1 MITASGDT
9 TLRGQGLERRPASAD
24 PPLIDGLVN
33 LNHLDWLSVEVL
45 LNGRS
50 ALLTHIYCEA
60 PDYGWF
66 DAAGEGIV
74 ALDDVARAALVYL
87 DFWVTTGQPR
97 ALARARAALNFVLYM
112 RAERGTFYNFI
123 FDSSGDLNRTGIT
136 SVDSL
141 DWWTCRAFWAL
152 ARGYAVF
159 LAIDPD
165 FAAEL
170 RAAYLVTET
179 LLAERIGEV
188 GRFTSK
194 YGFDA
199 PGWLPSDSAALAAL
213 AALSL
218 AEFQEAAPNA
228 RTARLLTAL
237 ADGLASYQWGGAGAF
252 PWGLHP
258 HTLDAPLPWH
268 AWGTHEAQALARAGR
283 VMARPDWVASA
294 RREIEG
300 FFAWQLIGGHLH
312 ALNPLPLVQGQQA
325 YGVNCLVQAA
335 LECYRA
341 TGEERFAWLA
351 GLHGSWFMGNNV
363 AGRPLYD
370 PVSGRGYDGIDRHG
384 EINPHAG
391 AESTIEALLALQAI
405 AAVPEARRFLDY
417 RAQAHRSWYALPLLA
432 VEGESAAQ
440 DIEQVWQRSD
450 DGTAIEWHF
459 TVAATG
465 EYLLFLGTRSGK
477 GASLLPPL
485 TLTLDGQGPWSSIPT
500 AGERQHPW
508 LDLLTPVPVSLDAG
522 RHRCR
527 LTVTNGAGTADL
539 RGLAGLLV
547 QEVRATQQFVDVDG
561 TTVTLSLNMQTGALD
576 FSRQYVDCD
585 RR

>member
-1 MITASGDT
+1 MIATSGDT
-9 TLRGQGLERRPASAD
+9 GVRRRGIERYPAFAD
-24 PPLIDGLVN
+24 PPLIDGIVN

-45 LNGRS
+45 LAGEP

-60 PDYGWF
+60 PEYGWF

-112 RAERGTFYNFI
+112 RAERGTFYNFV
-123 FDSSGDLNRTGIT
+123 FDYSGELNRTGIT

-152 ARGYAVF
+152 ARGYAIF
-159 LAIDPD
+159 QALDPA
-165 FAAEL
+165 FAARL
-170 RAAYLVTET
+170 QDAYLATER

-194 YGFDA
+194 HGFAA
-199 PGWLPSDSAALAAL
+199 PAWLPSDSAALAAL
-213 AALSL
+213 AALGL
-218 AEFQEAAPNA
+218 AEFQEAAPNE
-228 RTARLLTAL
+228 RTAQLLTAL
-237 ADGLASYQWGGAGAF
+237 ADGLAAYQLGGPGAF

-258 HTLDAPLPWH
+258 HTLKAPLPWH
-268 AWGTHEAQALARAGR
+268 GWGTHEAQALARAGR

-294 RREIEG
+294 RREVEG

-341 TGEERFAWLA
+341 TGDDHFARLA
-351 GLHGSWFMGNNV
+351 GLHASWFLGNNV
-363 AGRPLYD
+363 AGRALYD
-370 PVSGRGYDGIDRHG
+370 PASGRGYDGIDRHG

-391 AESTIEALLALQAI
+391 AESTIEALMALQAV
-405 AAVPEARRFLDY
+405 AAVPEALRFLDY

-440 DIEQVWQRSD
+440 DVEQVWRLSD
-450 DGTAIEWHF
+450 DGTAVEWQF
-459 TVAATG
+459 TVTEAAD
-465 EYLLFLGTRSGK
+465 YLLYLGSRKQQEGRTSRC
-477 GASLLPPL
+477 A
-485 TLTLDGQGPWSSIPT
+485 TVTLDERESWSFTPPT
-500 AGERQHPW
+500 VVRQYPW
-508 LDLLTPVPVSLDAG
+508 LDLLTPVPVTLAAG

-527 LTVTNGAGTADL
+527 LTVAGVAEPADL
-539 RGLAGLLV
+539 AHLAGVLV
-547 QEVRATQQFVDVDG
+547 QEVRATRRFVGPDG
-561 TTVTLSLNMQTGALD
+561 DTVALTLDMQTGALD
-576 FSRQYVDCD
+576 WSW
-585 RR
+585 

>member
-1 MITASGDT
+1 MIATSGEID
-9 TLRGQGLERRPASAD
+9 LRRSESERRPAFAD
-24 PPLIDGLVN
+24 PPLIDGIVN
-33 LNHLDWLSVEVL
+33 LNHLDWLSVEVPL
-45 LNGRS
+45 DGEP

-66 DAAGEGIV
+66 GAAGEGIV

-87 DFWVTTGQPR
+87 DFWATTGQPR

-112 RAERGTFYNFI
+112 RAERGAFYNFV
-123 FDSSGDLNRTGIT
+123 FDYSGELNRTGIT

-159 LAIDPD
+159 RAIDPA
-165 FAAEL
+165 FATRL
-170 RAAYLVTET
+170 RDAYRTTET
-179 LLAERIGEV
+179 LLAEQIGGV
-188 GRFTSK
+188 GQFTNK
-194 YGFDA
+194 RGFDA
-199 PGWLPSDSAALAAL
+199 PGWFPNDSAALAAL

-218 AEFQEAAPNA
+218 AEFQEVAPNG

-237 ADGLASYQWGGAGAF
+237 ADGLAAYQLGGPGDF

-268 AWGTHEAQALARAGR
+268 AWGTHESQALARAGR
-283 VMARPDWVASA
+283 VMSRPDWVASA
-294 RREIEG
+294 RREVEG
-300 FFAWQLIGGHLH
+300 FFAWQLIGGHLF

-341 TGEERFAWLA
+341 TGDDHFAWMA
-351 GLHGSWFMGNNV
+351 GLHASWFLGNNV

-370 PVSGRGYDGIDRHG
+370 PASGRGYDGIDRHG

-391 AESTIEALLALQAI
+391 AESTIEALLALQAV
-405 AAVPEARRFLDY
+405 AAVPEALRFLDY

-432 VEGESAAQ
+432 VEGESVAQ
-440 DIEQVWQRSD
+440 DTEQIWQLSD
-450 DGTAIEWHF
+450 DGTAIEWQF
-459 TVAATG
+459 TVADAAD
-465 EYLLFLGTRSGK
+465 YQLFLGSRAQEDRSL
-477 GASLLPPL
+477 SRRS
-485 TLTLDGQGPWSSIPT
+485 TVTLDEQGPWSFTPS
-500 AGERQHPW
+500 AVARAYPW
-508 LDLLTPVPVSLDAG
+508 LDLLTPVPVTLAAG

-527 LTVTNGAGTADL
+527 LTAAGATGSSDA
-539 RGLAGLLV
+539 GSLAGLLI
-547 QEVRATQQFVDVDG
+547 QEVRATRRFVGPDG
-561 TTVTLSLNMQTGALD
+561 ATIALSLDMRTGVLD
-576 FSRQYVDCD
+576 WSR
-585 RR
+585 